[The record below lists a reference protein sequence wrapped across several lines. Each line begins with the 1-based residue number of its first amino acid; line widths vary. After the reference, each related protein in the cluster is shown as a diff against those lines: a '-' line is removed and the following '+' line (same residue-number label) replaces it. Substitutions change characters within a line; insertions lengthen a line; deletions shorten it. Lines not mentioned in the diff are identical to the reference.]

1 MGRKIGAVIVG
12 IVSLVLIVILF
23 IALRVSG
30 HEITGKDVLTVLSG
44 GVLCYCFCMRKFE
57 AWYYIITNSYRFFRP
72 ERLLKIA
79 LFAIVSA
86 IGVIVFLWFAHAEI
100 KSSIILG
107 VCIFAYLN
115 HIHLL
120 SGIIDDLSTDDSND
134 DALVYAR
141 TLGGRGLDIFLSP
154 LPNCFILF
162 LIFKTILL

>member
-30 HEITGKDVLTVLSG
+30 HEITGKD
-44 GVLCYCFCMRKFE
+44 VLCYCFCMRKFE

-154 LPNCFILF
+154 LPICFILF